1 MRVCSR
7 LLSVVA
13 VSSLLVACT
22 PTESSPTGTGGT
34 GGGAGTSGG
43 AGTTGTGTGT
53 AGTTGAAGT
62 GSTTGTAGTTG
73 AAGTGTTTGT
83 AGTTGAAGTGAA
95 GTTPDGG
102 APNPD
107 AGPVTTAGCA
117 GKDYQLCIDFES
129 GIDTNMWTGGSANA
143 IVTTHPA
150 HGTHSYRLYPNGGS
164 LLKSAK
170 LGTITNQMWGRF
182 YVHFDPG
189 APGGHGNI
197 VGAFDNATNGGNWY
211 EMGWQFDAMMGVFHL
226 ASGAE
231 KALRSTPLL
240 LDNKWHCVEFLF
252 DASAGGNMPKWWLDG
267 TEVSYYMPTGG
278 PTPIAL
284 TFKRVEVG
292 FTPYAGLGLKM
303 PDGKGD
309 QTETRVLMEMWLDDV
324 AFDSKRI
331 GCIAQ

>member
-1 MRVCSR
+1 M
-7 LLSVVA
+7 L
-13 VSSLLVACT
+13 VSSRSLSLVAASLLMVACT
-22 PTESSPTGTGGT
+22 AGETPSRTGTAGT
-34 GGGAGTSGG
+34 GTTGGAGTGA
-43 AGTTGTGTGT
+43 AGTGAAGTGS

-62 GSTTGTAGTTG
+62 GSAGTTGVAGTTG
-73 AAGTGTTTGT
+73 AAGTNSNS
-83 AGTTGAAGTGAA
+83 
-95 GTTPDGG
+95 DGG
-102 APNPD
+102 AGSSANKDGSADRPEA
-107 AGPVTTAGCA
+107 AGPTTSAGCA
-117 GKDYQLCIDFES
+117 GKDYPLCIDFES
-129 GIDTNMWTGGSANA
+129 GIDTNMWTGGTASA

-197 VGAFDNATNGGNWY
+197 VGAFDNPTNGGNWY

-226 ASGAE
+226 AGGAE
-231 KALRSTPLL
+231 RALRSMPLL

-252 DASAGGNMPKWWLDG
+252 DAATGGNMPKWWLDG
-267 TEVSYYMPTGG
+267 TEVTYYLPTGNN
-278 PTPIAL
+278 PVPLAL

-303 PDGKGD
+303 PDGRGD
-309 QTETRVLMEMWLDDV
+309 QTENRVLMEMWLDDV

-331 GCIAQ
+331 GCIE